1 MVLSYDAGK
10 HTRVIDSHP
19 EIWVDWKGNVLDH
32 QNRNQPKLSIS
43 MAVFLG
49 GSLYMSTGVFLG
61 GGGSCPLAER
71 RFLGGGSWGV
81 RKWPSPLECILPTPS
96 DVFLQLFAS
105 RIIDRNYTNNG
116 LPFVQ
121 YSGSLNF
128 LKLLPNETQIQIV
141 NFNT

>member
-1 MVLSYDAGK
+1 
-10 HTRVIDSHP
+10 
-19 EIWVDWKGNVLDH
+19 
-32 QNRNQPKLSIS
+32 
-43 MAVFLG
+43 
-49 GSLYMSTGVFLG
+49 MSTGVFLG

-71 RFLGGGSWGV
+71 RFFGGGSWGV

-96 DVFLQLFAS
+96 DVFLQLSAS

-128 LKLLPNETQIQIV
+128 LKLLPNETEIQIE
-141 NFNT
+141 NSHT